1 MHLFRGGSG
10 TKLLGSRSTSE
21 ATTAARPNRGPL
33 LYAYDTRPTPWGA
46 RSELGV
52 GSGAA
57 ARLLV
62 FVSRYP
68 IVTEH
73 APCRPIGIYGDKLR
87 VCAQGDSERG
97 YVEVTRLTHGI
108 HPK

>member
-1 MHLFRGGSG
+1 MGAGG
-10 TKLLGSRSTSE
+10 
-21 ATTAARPNRGPL
+21 
-33 LYAYDTRPTPWGA
+33 
-46 RSELGV
+46 
-52 GSGAA
+52 GAA
-57 ARLLV
+57 VRLLD
-62 FVSRYP
+62 FLSNYQ